1 MDQMYPLPAARWASG
16 NIPDNVT
23 VGLNTLIT
31 GPKAFQRFR
40 GTRQP
45 ALVIGQHCTLD
56 GVSLAINPQ
65 GFVQIG
71 DYCAF
76 YGSIILCEL
85 EVRIGQGV
93 VMGWNTVISDSDFHP
108 TEPAERLADAIAC
121 SMLAAGRPRRA
132 YPSRPVV
139 IGDDVYVGHAATILK
154 GVTVGAGAIIE
165 PGAMVTRDVPAGM
178 RVMGNP
184 AQLIGPA
191 EEEP

>member
-1 MDQMYPLPAARWASG
+1 MESMNPLPAARWASG
-16 NIPDNVT
+16 VIPNNVEA
-23 VGLNTLIT
+23 GLNTIIT
-31 GPKAFQRFR
+31 GPRAFQKFR

-76 YGSIILCEL
+76 YGSVILCEL
-85 EVRIGQGV
+85 EVRIGQRV

-108 TEPAERLADAIAC
+108 TEPAERLADSIAC
-121 SMLAAGRPRRA
+121 SMLAAGRPRRP
-132 YPSRPVV
+132 YPSKPVV
-139 IGDDVYVGHAATILK
+139 IEDDVYVGHAATILK
-154 GVTVGAGAIIE
+154 GVTVGTGAFIE

-184 AQLIGPA
+184 AQIIGPA
-191 EEEP
+191 AEAP